1 MEKTLITIGIVSDV
15 VCPWC
20 YIGKR
25 RLEKAMALTSDRFE
39 FEKEYLPFE
48 LDPHMPEEGADHR
61 EYLSKK
67 FGGEAKF
74 QELTEHTKKVAAR
87 EGLEFNLDMQHRYP
101 NTRNAHRIIL
111 MAREEDKEDDVVEA
125 FFRAYFTEGLDL
137 TKKENLIRI
146 AVGAGLNG
154 DKIDLLLQSNT
165 GKTQIEMAETE
176 LHRLGITSVPLF
188 IIQNKLVITGAQSVD
203 AFTKAFEE
211 AASGADA
218 THDERSTHE
227 VRAEQAADNVHEEI
241 SSSKVH
247 EETSTEP
254 HYPST

>member
-1 MEKTLITIGIVSDV
+1 MKKTLITIGIVSDV

-25 RLEKAMALTSDRFE
+25 RLEKAMALTSDRFD

-48 LDPHMPEEGADHR
+48 LDPHMSEDGTDHR

-74 QELTEHTKKVAAR
+74 QDVTEHTKKVAAR

-111 MAREEDKEDDVVEA
+111 MAREEDKQDEVVEA
-125 FFRAYFTEGLDL
+125 FFHAYFTEGLDL

-165 GKTQIEMAETE
+165 GKPQIEMAETE

-188 IIQNKLVITGAQSVD
+188 IIQNKFALTGAQSVE
-203 AFTKAFEE
+203 AFIKAFEG
-211 AASGADA
+211 AASATDE
-218 THDERSTHE
+218 THDERSTADFTGEGTADHLHE
-227 VRAEQAADNVHEEI
+227 QT
-241 SSSKVH
+241 SSSQVH
-247 EETSTEP
+247 EETPSEP
-254 HYPST
+254 H

>member
-1 MEKTLITIGIVSDV
+1 MKKTLITIGIVSDV

-25 RLEKAMALTSDRFE
+25 RLEKAMELTSDRFD

-48 LDPHMPEEGADHR
+48 LDPHMPEEGTDYR
-61 EYLSKK
+61 EYLNKK

-74 QELTEHTKKVAAR
+74 REVTEHTKKVAAR

-111 MAREEDKEDDVVEA
+111 MAREEGKQDDVVEA
-125 FFRAYFTEGLDL
+125 FFRGYFTEGLDL

-146 AVGAGLNG
+146 AVEAGLNG
-154 DKIDLLLQSNT
+154 DKIDLLLESNT

-188 IIQNKLVITGAQSVD
+188 IIQNKLAITGAQSVD
-203 AFTKAFEE
+203 AFRQAFEK
-211 AASGADA
+211 AASDMNE
-218 THDERSTHE
+218 TSPDRSTSDLAGENDADHLQ
-227 VRAEQAADNVHEEI
+227 EQ
-241 SSSKVH
+241 SSSSQIH
-247 EETSTEP
+247 QETSTGQN
-254 HYPST
+254 